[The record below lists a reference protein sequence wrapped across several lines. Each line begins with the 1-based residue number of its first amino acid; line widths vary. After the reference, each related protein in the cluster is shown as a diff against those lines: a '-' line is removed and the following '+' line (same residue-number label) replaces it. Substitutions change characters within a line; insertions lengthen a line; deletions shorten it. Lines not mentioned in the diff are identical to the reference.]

1 MDELQKKEL
10 EIRLNLLISS
20 AWAYQQK
27 LITPSELEKVKEE
40 VNEFVDTL
48 LV

>member
-1 MDELQKKEL
+1 MDDIQKKEL

-27 LITPSELEKVKEE
+27 LISAGELEKTKEE
-40 VNEFVDTL
+40 VYEFVETL
-48 LV
+48 LI